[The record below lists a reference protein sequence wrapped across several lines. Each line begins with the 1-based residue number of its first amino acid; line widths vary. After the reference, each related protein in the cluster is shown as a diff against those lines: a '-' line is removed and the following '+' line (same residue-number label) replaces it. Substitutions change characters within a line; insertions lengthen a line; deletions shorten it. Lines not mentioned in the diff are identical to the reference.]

1 MSVISSSLAL
11 VDGVAKAAHGLGN
24 VENINRAFVKV
35 KEGLHNV
42 KVSKVD
48 ATKVQREIEGELFD
62 KWHESCQV
70 MESKG
75 ISIDNIYDFLDY
87 LEDAYE
93 GIDKDMK
100 KKMKG
105 IRWTSEWSHQIV
117 ELKNNAA
124 DDSGATYG
132 MIAFGKSN
140 DGKFV
145 DCMYCLYKLDF
156 KVAPEK
162 IITKKEHSVLW
173 GLFKWETA
181 EEKVQERVLGVKSL
195 KRIKN
200 FFRFKAL
207 EGFYQEGLID
217 QINVVPSL
225 EDVVDEN

>member
-1 MSVISSSLAL
+1 MYCY
-11 VDGVAKAAHGLGN
+11 
-24 VENINRAFVKV
+24 FF
-35 KEGLHNV
+35 
-42 KVSKVD
+42 
-48 ATKVQREIEGELFD
+48 IE
-62 KWHESCQV
+62 QV

-75 ISIDNIYDFLDY
+75 ISIENIHDFLDH

-93 GIDKDMK
+93 GVDKEMR
-100 KKMKG
+100 KKMNG
-105 IRWTSEWSHQIV
+105 IHWASEWSYKIV
-117 ELKNNAA
+117 EFKYNAA
-124 DDSGATYG
+124 NDSGARYG
-132 MIAFGKSN
+132 MIAFGKSK

-145 DCMYCLYKLDF
+145 DCIYCLYKLDF

-173 GLFKWETA
+173 GLVKWETVQ
-181 EEKVQERVLGVKSL
+181 EKVQERVLGVKSL

-225 EDVVDEN
+225 EDVVDEK